1 MSAGAR
7 APLWERAIVYIII
20 FGAAFVVILP
30 YVWMV
35 LAAFKTP
42 AEIHHYP
49 PPILPVE
56 WRWQNFIDAWGKA
69 PFGTFF
75 VNSVIVTGAIVIIQ
89 LATSTLA
96 AYAFARFEF
105 PLKNLLFLC
114 YLLILMVPSQV
125 TLIPN
130 YVTIHNL
137 GLLDKQTQ
145 LKAYAALILP
155 FMASGFGTFLIRQQF
170 LTIPNDLI
178 EAAIIDGAGTLRI
191 LRSIMVPLSRAAL
204 STFALLAS
212 MWHWNDF
219 FWPLIVTNTI
229 ATRTMP
235 LGLAVFTQGEA
246 GTEWHLLMAATIFT
260 ALPIV
265 VLFLF
270 AQKQFVQGIA
280 NVGVKG

>member
-49 PPILPVE
+49 PPILPAA
-56 WRWQNFIDAWGKA
+56 WRWQNFVDAWGKA

-229 ATRTMP
+229 STRTMP

-246 GTEWHLLMAATIFT
+246 GTEWHLLMAAAIFT

>member
-7 APLWERAIVYIII
+7 APLWERAIVYIIV
-20 FGAAFVVILP
+20 FGVAFVVILP

-42 AEIHHYP
+42 EEIHHYP
-49 PPILPVE
+49 PPILPSE
-56 WRWQNFIDAWGKA
+56 WRWQNFVDAWGKA

-75 VNSVIVTGAIVIIQ
+75 VNSVIVTGAIVVIQ

-96 AYAFARFEF
+96 AYAFARFQF

-204 STFALLAS
+204 STFALLAA

-246 GTEWHLLMAATIFT
+246 GTEWHLLMAAAIFT

>member
-7 APLWERAIVYIII
+7 APLWERAVVYIIV

-42 AEIHHYP
+42 EEIHHYP

-56 WRWQNFIDAWGKA
+56 WRWQNFVDAWGKA

-75 VNSVIVTGAIVIIQ
+75 VNSVVVTGAIVVIQ

-96 AYAFARFEF
+96 AYAFARFQF

-246 GTEWHLLMAATIFT
+246 GTEWHLLMAAAIFT

>member
-1 MSAGAR
+1 MSANAR
-7 APLWERAIVYIII
+7 TPLWERAVVYAIV
-20 FGAAFVVILP
+20 FGAALIVVLP
-30 YVWMV
+30 YIWMA

-42 AEIHHYP
+42 EEIHRYP
-49 PPILPVE
+49 PPILPAE
-56 WRWQNFIDAWGKA
+56 WRWQNFSDAWGKA

-75 VNSVIVTGAIVIIQ
+75 VNSVVVTSAIVVIQ
-89 LATSTLA
+89 VATSTLA
-96 AYAFARFEF
+96 AYAFARYNF
-105 PLKNLLFLC
+105 PLKNALFLC

-130 YVTIHNL
+130 YVTIRNL
-137 GLLDKQTQ
+137 GLLEKQDQ

-170 LTIPNDLI
+170 MTIPTDLI

-191 LRSIMVPLSRAAL
+191 LRSIMAPLSRASIA
-204 STFALLAS
+204 TFGLLAS

-219 FWPLIVTNTI
+219 FWPLIVTNQLT
-229 ATRTMP
+229 TRTMP

-246 GTEWHLLMAATIFT
+246 GTEWHLLMAAAIFT

-265 VLFLF
+265 ALFLF

-280 NVGVKG
+280 SAGVKG

>member
-1 MSAGAR
+1 MSARAR
-7 APLWERAIVYIII
+7 TPLWERAVVYAVV
-20 FGAAFVVILP
+20 FGAALLVALP
-30 YVWMV
+30 YIWMV

-42 AEIHHYP
+42 DEINRYP
-49 PPILPVE
+49 PPILPAE
-56 WRWQNFIDAWGKA
+56 WRWQNFVDAWNKA

-75 VNSVIVTGAIVIIQ
+75 MNSAIVTGAIVAIQ
-89 LATSTLA
+89 LTTSTLA
-96 AYAFARFEF
+96 AYAFARFQF
-105 PLKNLLFLC
+105 PLKNVLFLC

-130 YVTIHNL
+130 YVTIRNL
-137 GLLDKQTQ
+137 GLLTGQTQ

-170 LTIPNDLI
+170 LTIPSELI
-178 EAAIIDGAGTLRI
+178 EAAIVDGAGTLRI

-204 STFALLAS
+204 STFALLAA

-219 FWPLIVTNTI
+219 FWPLIVTNQLS
-229 ATRTMP
+229 TRTMP

-246 GTEWHLLMAATIFT
+246 GTEWNLLMAAAIFT

-270 AQKQFVQGIA
+270 TQRQFIQGIA
-280 NVGVKG
+280 NAGLKG